1 MQNIMIV
8 EDHPLV
14 AEATQAL
21 LKSTNGL
28 GKVATYAT
36 AEQVRNALATERTYW
51 SLILLDLD
59 VPGAVGLSLAA
70 HIKQAGLAPITCI
83 LTGTYRE
90 DYVMQAR
97 KDGFLGYIL
106 KASRTAELE
115 QSLRSVLRHQQV
127 FPPVGGAAIA
137 KGSIMLTRRQKEVLQ
152 LVGSGLTSKEI
163 ARQLQLTP
171 GTVDNHINA
180 SIAVL
185 NAHTRSEAVTK
196 ALALGFV
203 RATS

>member
-14 AEATQAL
+14 AEATKAL
-21 LKSTNGL
+21 LSGTARVGRI
-28 GKVATYAT
+28 ATFST
-36 AEQVRNALATERTYW
+36 AEQVRNALATERTFW

-106 KASRTAELE
+106 KASRTADLE
-115 QSLRSVLRHQQV
+115 QSLRSVLQHQQV
-127 FPPVGGAAIA
+127 FTPLGGEAIA
-137 KGSIMLTRRQKEVLQ
+137 KGLITLTQRQKEVLQ

-163 ARQLQLTP
+163 AKKLQLTP
-171 GTVDNHINA
+171 GTVDNHITA
-180 SIAVL
+180 SIAAL
-185 NAHTRSEAVTK
+185 DAHTRSEAVTK

-203 RATS
+203 RAAS